1 MNGWTWTVGAA
12 CALAGAGLYAG
23 FVATEL
29 TEPAVEA
36 IVGASLAIIFSISF
50 LLSGRRFGFLA
61 IPALLLAAYVA
72 YLVPAIAYAVDCPDC
87 NFGRD
92 NSRWPGIL
100 LPLIVFGFALVMAV
114 SASVAG
120 SAAGHL
126 ARVRDSRDPAT

>member
-1 MNGWTWTVGAA
+1 MNVWTWTAGVA

-29 TEPAVEA
+29 AEPCVEA
-36 IVGASLAIIFSISF
+36 IVGASLAITFSISF
-50 LLSGRRFGFLA
+50 LLSGRRLGFLA

-87 NFGRD
+87 DFGRD

-100 LPLIVFGFALVMAV
+100 LPLTMFGLALIMAI
-114 SASVAG
+114 ASSISG
-120 SAAGHL
+120 TAARHL
-126 ARVRDSRDPAT
+126 ARPHHSRPAPR